1 MPFDQEAVD
10 DIMASASAS
19 APSAAAST
27 ATSTLDVPIPSGLNG
42 NNGRGTHLPEGEQ
55 PSPGFFKR
63 AAAVEFGVGRKVK
76 RKELMH
82 FSRQLAV
89 FVRAGV
95 PILDALETM
104 SEEIA
109 DKRLE
114 VAVLDVAERLR
125 GGETFSD
132 AASRHPYA
140 FPPFYMAV
148 LRSSELTGNLDI
160 VLDQLA
166 DYIERDLDARQK
178 VQAALIYP
186 ALTLVMAVV
195 TVVVLTTFVL
205 PRFEKFFESLNAEL
219 PLATRVLL
227 STSHWIGE
235 WWWALLTG
243 VAVFGV
249 GLFAAMRSER
259 GKRVRDK
266 LMLKAPVMG
275 LVVRD
280 AILERFCR
288 ILSALVRAGVPLPDA
303 LRVATEATNNAVYRH
318 GLAGARE
325 QMLRGEGLARP
336 LAATRLFPAAARQ
349 MFTVGENTGTL
360 DDQLAA
366 SAAYFDRELDFRIKK
381 FTSMFE
387 PAVIVI
393 VGVVVGFVA
402 LALVSAMYG
411 IFNQVDSL

>member
-1 MPFDQEAVD
+1 MPFEPEALD
-10 DIMASASAS
+10 DIMASAEQSNAGR
-19 APSAAAST
+19 AIQTADVPMPSAAA
-27 ATSTLDVPIPSGLNG
+27 G
-42 NNGRGTHLPEGEQ
+42 NDNGRATHDTEDAESG
-55 PSPGFFKR
+55 SKKPGLLKR
-63 AAAVEFGVGRKVK
+63 AGSVEFHLSRRVK

-109 DKRLE
+109 DKRLHGA
-114 VAVLDVAERLR
+114 VADVAERLR
-125 GGETFSD
+125 SGDTFSD
-132 AASRHPYA
+132 AAARHPYA

-148 LRSSELTGNLDI
+148 LRSSEMTGNLDI

-178 VQAALIYP
+178 VQAAMVYP
-186 ALTLVMAVV
+186 AITLILAVV
-195 TVVVLTTFVL
+195 TVVVLTAFVL
-205 PRFEKFFESLNAEL
+205 PRFETFFASLDAKL
-219 PLATRVLL
+219 PLPTRILL
-227 STSHWIGE
+227 STSDWITT
-235 WWWALLTG
+235 WWWALLAGIAAGT
-243 VAVFGV
+243 VAFV
-249 GLFAAMRSER
+249 AALRSER
-259 GKRVRDK
+259 GKRIKDK
-266 LMLKAPVMG
+266 FLLKAPGLG

-303 LRVATEATNNAVYRH
+303 LGVATEATNNAVYKS
-318 GLAGARE
+318 GLTTARAA
-325 QMLRGEGLARP
+325 MMRGEGLARP
-336 LAATRLFPAAARQ
+336 LTATKLFPAAARQ
-349 MFTVGENTGTL
+349 MFAVGENTGTL

-366 SAAYFDRELDFRIKK
+366 SAAYFDRELDYRIKK

-387 PAVIVI
+387 PAVIVF

-411 IFNQVDSL
+411 IFNQVNTL